1 MGVFE
6 FTLPMIEQAI
16 VDNDGLIAIGGDLSV
31 PQLLAAYQ
39 QGVFPWFSEGEPICW
54 WALSP
59 RTVLLPPKLHVGRS
73 LQKSLRNTPY
83 KVTLNRAFAPVMQ
96 HCADA
101 IRPEQG
107 GTWINPHMLSAYA
120 ALHRAGHAHSFEYWR
135 QDQNGQWLLMG
146 GLYGVQVGRVFFG
159 ESMFALAP
167 NASKIAFVHAVR
179 HLHACGVGLI
189 DCQMDT
195 PHLARFGS
203 ELLPFSAFYQHL
215 QTECVQPLASP
226 LVPADLVISQP

>member
-6 FTLPMIEQAI
+6 FTLPMIEAAI
-16 VDNDGLIAIGGDLSV
+16 DTNDGLIAIGGELSV
-31 PQLLAAYQ
+31 AQLVAAYQ

-54 WALSP
+54 WALAP
-59 RTVLLPPKLHVGRS
+59 RTVLFPPKLHVGRS
-73 LQKSLRNTPY
+73 LQKIIRNTSY
-83 KVTLNRAFAPVMQ
+83 KVTVNHAFSQVMQ
-96 HCADA
+96 HCAHV
-101 IRPEQG
+101 IRPEQS
-107 GTWINPHMLSAYA
+107 GTWINPQMLSAYK
-120 ALHRAGHAHSFEYWR
+120 ALHQAGHAHSFEYWR
-135 QDQNGQWLLMG
+135 QDETGRWQLLG

-167 NASKIAFVHAVR
+167 NASKVAFVHAVQ
-179 HLHACGVGLI
+179 HLQACGVGLI

-203 ELLPFSAFYQHL
+203 ELLPFLPFYQHL

>member
-16 VDNDGLIAIGGDLSV
+16 DTNDGLIAIGGELSV
-31 PQLLAAYQ
+31 PQLVAAYEH
-39 QGVFPWFSEGEPICW
+39 GVFPWFSEGEPICW
-54 WALSP
+54 WALAP
-59 RTVLLPPKLHVGRS
+59 RTILLPPKLHVGRS
-73 LQKSLRNTPY
+73 LQKTLRNTAY
-83 KVTLNRAFAPVMQ
+83 KVTLNQAFDQVIQ
-96 HCADA
+96 HCADVV
-101 IRPEQG
+101 RPEQG
-107 GTWINPHMLSAYA
+107 GTWITDQMRSAYS

-135 QDQNGQWLLMG
+135 QDPDGQWRLQG
-146 GLYGVQVGRVFFG
+146 GLYGVQIGRVFFG
-159 ESMFALAP
+159 ESMFALAA

-203 ELLPFSAFYQHL
+203 ELLPFLPFYHHL
-215 QTECVQPLASP
+215 QTECAQPLASP
-226 LVPADLVISQP
+226 LVSADLVISQP